1 MMTLTHVENCRKMS
15 NGVKYKG
22 VMLMHNSVAHELWGA
37 AQKDGT
43 IQPKLDAHIKEVNA
57 VYLKMHG
64 GPLPVHL
71 ENYRIGDHPEDW
83 K

>member
-22 VMLMHNSVAHELWGA
+22 VMLMRNSVAYELWEA

-43 IQPKLDAHIKEVNA
+43 LQPKLDAHVK
-57 VYLKMHG
+57 
-64 GPLPVHL
+64 
-71 ENYRIGDHPEDW
+71 
-83 K
+83 